1 MVLVG
6 LTGGIGA
13 GKSTVAE
20 RLRARGAVIID
31 ADEVAR
37 AVVEPGEPAFHA
49 LVERFGPEIIG
60 PGGRLDRAALAKR
73 AFADDASR
81 TALDEITHPAIA
93 TEFTRR
99 MMDAPGDAIVVCD
112 VPLLVESDSA
122 ATRGYEAVI
131 VVEAPREI
139 RLERLEHRG
148 VDRADAEARMAAQA
162 TDAQRREVATYV
174 IDNAGDPASLDA
186 QIEDIWT
193 DLERRRAAAAR

>member
-49 LVERFGPEIIG
+49 LIERFGPEIIG

-139 RLERLEHRG
+139 RLERLEQRR

-186 QIEDIWT
+186 QIDDIWT

>member
-37 AVVEPGEPAFHA
+37 AVVEPGEPALDS
-49 LVERFGPEIIG
+49 LVARFGLDIIG
-60 PGGRLDRAALAKR
+60 PDGRLDRAALAKQ

-99 MMDAPGDAIVVCD
+99 MMRAPADAIVVCD

-131 VVEAPREI
+131 VVEAPREA
-139 RLERLEHRG
+139 RLERLEQRG
-148 VDRADAEARMAAQA
+148 VDPADAEARMAAQA

-186 QIEDIWT
+186 QVDEVWA
-193 DLERRRAAAAR
+193 DLERRRAATTR

>member
-49 LVERFGPEIIG
+49 LVERFGREIIG
-60 PGGRLDRAALAKR
+60 PGGRLERAALAKR

-99 MMDAPGDAIVVCD
+99 VMDAPGDAIVVCD

-139 RLERLEHRG
+139 RLERLARRG
-148 VDRADAEARMAAQA
+148 VERADAEARMAAQA

-174 IDNAGDPASLDA
+174 IDNAGDPPSLDA
-186 QIEDIWT
+186 QIDDVWT
-193 DLERRRAAAAR
+193 DLERRRAATAR

>member
-20 RLRARGAVIID
+20 RLRVRGAVIID

-37 AVVEPGEPAFHA
+37 AVVEPGEPAFDA
-49 LVERFGPEIIG
+49 LVERFGSDIIG
-60 PGGRLDRAALAKR
+60 PDGRLDRAVLAKR
-73 AFADDASR
+73 AFADDSAR
-81 TALDEITHPAIA
+81 AALDEITHPAIA

-99 MMDAPGDAIVVCD
+99 MMRAPADAIVVCD

-131 VVEAPREI
+131 VVEAPREL
-139 RLERLEHRG
+139 RLERLERRG
-148 VDRADAEARMAAQA
+148 VERADAEARMAAQA
-162 TDAQRREVATYV
+162 TDAQRREVATHV
-174 IDNAGDPASLDA
+174 IDNAGDPATLDA
-186 QIEDIWT
+186 QIDEVWA
-193 DLERRRAAAAR
+193 DLERRRAAATR